1 MDEELSAPDLYF
13 IEARVSVHCSC
24 SVSMVVVGVEVSGF
38 FGGFDSCT
46 VTGDEGPEIL
56 GVFLLVG
63 SWVDG
68 EAALFPKGWSAFLAG
83 RLETTGVVVVEG
95 FWSE

>member
-1 MDEELSAPDLYF
+1 MDPREGFGLGVEVMV
-13 IEARVSVHCSC
+13 RTVCNC

-46 VTGDEGPEIL
+46 VTGDEGPENL